1 MTEIG
6 IGTLVPLDATDM
18 VGRDSCGITAPCRE
32 FTIRDDEGQPVP
44 VGEPGRFGSEARGC
58 FWGITNAPKRIARA
72 LSGIGFGQG
81 I

>member
-6 IGTLVPLDATDM
+6 IGTLVPLEATDM

-32 FTIRDDEGQPVP
+32 FTIRDDEGQPVRWVSP
-44 VGEPGRFGSEARGC
+44 GDLVPRPGLFLGYYKRTKANRESFVGDWFD
-58 FWGITNAPKRIARA
+58 
-72 LSGIGFGQG
+72 QG